1 MSKIFEVEL
10 EDELKTSYLDYA
22 VSVIVGRA
30 IPDARDGLKP
40 VQRRILYAMKDLN
53 LLPNRP
59 FRKSATVVGEVIGK
73 YHPHGD
79 QAVYEAL
86 VRLAQDFAMRYPL
99 IQGQGNFGSID
110 GDPPSAYRYTEA
122 RLSQIALEVIGEI
135 DEETVDF
142 VPNFDG
148 QYKEP
153 VILASKFPNLLANGS
168 SGIAVGMATNIPPHN
183 LAELMD
189 ACIEMVKRTNITIDE
204 LLKIIKGPDFPTGGY
219 ILGYSGLVKAY
230 KTGQGKITIRSK
242 YKVERDRIVITEIP
256 YEVKKAEL
264 IKEIADLVKE
274 GKVEGIANLRDESD
288 KDGLRIVISLKK
300 GADPSIVENQLLK
313 YSNLQKTYSIN
324 MLALVGVQPKVL
336 NLKEALEIYINHRR
350 EVVIRRT
357 KYRLN
362 KASHRLEIVEGLI
375 RATNM
380 MDEVVKKI
388 KESENLEEAR
398 KSLISLGFSELQ
410 ANSILEMRLSS
421 LTKLQLRNL
430 MEEKE
435 KLQRDIKSYKLI
447 LESED
452 ELKRVMIEEFEEIKR
467 KYGDKR
473 RTVILKQEVEEL
485 DVESLIKE
493 EEVVVIFT
501 RGGYS
506 KRLPLRSFKLLNR
519 RTAGKTGVKT
529 YEDDIPAAIV
539 QCSTHDQVAVITSS
553 GAVFWTKA
561 YVIPEA
567 STGAKGKSLRNIFK
581 KFSAEDKVVW
591 AFRIPENPEEHE
603 IVILTNEG
611 RIKRVKL
618 SEVLKGKVGSSIS
631 KSGVVS
637 VLPRNDEDH
646 VLIASKSGKAYITKI
661 DEIPILS
668 RSSKGV
674 IAIKGEPLIAIPV
687 KLDEEILVLTEEGFI
702 KRVKVQDIPVM
713 ARGKKTGVYIS
724 SGKIF
729 TILKFPP
736 TNNNECIVLTEKGMV
751 NRIRL
756 KDVPLLSRTAKG
768 VKLINLS
775 EGDRMVDVS
784 ITEGEE

>member
-1 MSKIFEVEL
+1 MSKILEVEL
-10 EDELKTSYLDYA
+10 EEELKTSYLDYA

-40 VQRRILYAMKDLN
+40 VQRRILYAMRELN

-86 VRLAQDFAMRYPL
+86 VRLAQDFTMRYPL

-135 DEETVDF
+135 DEDTVDF

-168 SGIAVGMATNIPPHN
+168 SGIAVGMAPNIPPHN
-183 LAELMD
+183 LTELMD
-189 ACIEMVKRTNITIDE
+189 ACIEMVKNPNITVDE

-230 KTGQGKITIRSK
+230 KTGQGRITIRSK
-242 YKVERDRIVITEIP
+242 YRVEKDKIIITEIP

-288 KDGLRIVISLKK
+288 KNGLRIVIILKK

-313 YSNLQKTYSIN
+313 YSNLQRTYSIN

-336 NLKEALEIYINHRR
+336 NLKEALEIYINHRK
-350 EVVIRRT
+350 EVLIRRT
-357 KYRLN
+357 KYRLS
-362 KASHRLEIVEGLI
+362 KALHRLEIVEGLI
-375 RATNM
+375 KAINM
-380 MDEVVKKI
+380 MDRVVKTI
-388 KESENLEEAR
+388 RESENVEEAR
-398 KSLISLGFSELQ
+398 KNLISMGFSELQ

-421 LTKLQLRNL
+421 LTKLQLKNL
-430 MEEKE
+430 TEERE

-452 ELKRVMIEEFEEIKR
+452 ELKRVMIEEFEEIKK

-473 RTVILKQEVEEL
+473 KTVILKQEVEEL

-493 EEVVVIFT
+493 EETVIIFT
-501 RGGYS
+501 RGGYA
-506 KRLPLRSFKLLNR
+506 KRLPLRSFKR
-519 RTAGKTGVKT
+519 SVGKTAVN
-529 YEDDIPAAIV
+529 EDDVPSAVV

-561 YVIPEA
+561 YNIPET
-567 STGAKGKSLRNIFK
+567 SKGKSLRNIFK
-581 KFSAEDKVVW
+581 KFSSEDKVVW
-591 AFRIPENPEEHE
+591 AFRIPEKPEQHE
-603 IVILTNEG
+603 ILILTGEG

-618 SEVLKGKVGSSIS
+618 SEVLKGKMGSSIS
-631 KSGVVS
+631 KSGILS
-637 VLPRNDEDH
+637 VLPRNDEDY
-646 VLIASKSGKAYITKI
+646 VLIASKLGKAYLTKI
-661 DEIPILS
+661 DEIPLLS

-674 IAIKGEPLIAIPV
+674 VAIKGEPLIALPV
-687 KLDEEILVLTEEGFI
+687 KLEDEVLVLTGDGYI
-702 KRVKVQDIPVM
+702 KRMRVKEIPIM
-713 ARGKKTGVYIS
+713 ARGNKTGVYITPS
-724 SGKIF
+724 KIF
-729 TILKFPP
+729 TILRFPP
-736 TNNNECIVLTEKGMV
+736 TNNNECIVLTEKGTV
-751 NRIRL
+751 NRINL

-768 VKLINLS
+768 VRLINLS
-775 EGDRMVDVS
+775 EGDRLVDAV
-784 ITEGEE
+784 ITEGEG